1 MQSELRLL
9 VAFFSEAGWGHLLKS
24 SLGTGLIVCRE
35 ERNQRVL
42 FWALWLM
49 QEKGS
54 RGALDPWLASLRTV
68 SAQGWIGSSSWASKE
83 GYDCPKLWGP
93 ERWSHEWEGLVTIPR
108 GAPHQNSGRFWI
120 FRMWRLNFQDRGT
133 RDTAR
138 SQSKA
143 QGNFT
148 WIAAGPAVRHPS
160 ASGSIRNEVPLE
172 EGPWD
177 KHAPG

>member
-9 VAFFSEAGWGHLLKS
+9 VAFFTEAGWGHLLKS
-24 SLGTGLIVCRE
+24 SLRTGLIICRE
-35 ERNQRVL
+35 ERNQRALV
-42 FWALWLM
+42 WALCLR
-49 QEKGS
+49 QENRS
-54 RGALDPWLASLRTV
+54 RGVPDPWLASRRTV
-68 SAQGWIGSSSWASKE
+68 SAQGWTGASSWASKE
-83 GYDCPKLWGP
+83 GCNRPKLWAPG
-93 ERWSHEWEGLVTIPR
+93 RWSDEWEGLVTIPS

-120 FRMWRLNFQDRGT
+120 FRMWRLNFQDRGA

-143 QGNFT
+143 RGNFA
-148 WIAAGPAVRHPS
+148 WIAAGPGVRPPS
-160 ASGSIRNEVPLE
+160 ASVSVRNEVPPE